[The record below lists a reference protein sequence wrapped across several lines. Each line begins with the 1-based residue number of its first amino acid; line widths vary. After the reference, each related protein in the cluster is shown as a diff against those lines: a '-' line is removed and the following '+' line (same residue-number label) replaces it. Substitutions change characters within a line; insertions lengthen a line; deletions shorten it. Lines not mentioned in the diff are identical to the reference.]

1 MQSNPIGTDTEGTI
15 ESAHIQGVV
24 RIIKWIEFRQNVRAF
39 FPQGQNKLSVIVRC
53 SY

>member
-1 MQSNPIGTDTEGTI
+1 MDTEETR
-15 ESAHIQGVV
+15 ESVCIKGG
-24 RIIKWIEFRQNVRAF
+24 IIKWIEFRENVRAF